1 MTSETTSDMTNKTTS
16 ATNPTPA
23 PPVESRPSLAR
34 EFGWALVYAALGF
47 ILILLG
53 SAGPQFIYAGF

>member
-1 MTSETTSDMTNKTTS
+1 MTSETPSPTN
-16 ATNPTPA
+16 ATPA
-23 PPVESRPSLAR
+23 SPTESRPSLAR
-34 EFGWALVYAALGF
+34 EFGWALLYAALGF

>member
-1 MTSETTSDMTNKTTS
+1 MTNETTP
-16 ATNPTPA
+16 AA
-23 PPVESRPSLAR
+23 PPASPAELRRSLVR

>member
-1 MTSETTSDMTNKTTS
+1 MANDTTST
-16 ATNPTPA
+16 PTAPA
-23 PPVESRPSLAR
+23 PPPADLRRSLAR